1 MATKKVIY
9 FTAGINATAGEL
21 ADIAKL
27 NTAAEPQYEV
37 IVANGAANAK
47 YGETNRL
54 IPSDFVAGTIPD
66 IYSEIDEIDPDNI
79 PNQALT
85 DTQAI
90 VNDGDTLAVTTGG
103 EPAGT
108 VTFAVVDGVL
118 TGTFVAAE

>member
-27 NTAAEPQYEV
+27 NAAAEPQYEV

-54 IPSDFVAGTIPD
+54 IPSDFVAGSIPG
-66 IYSEIDEIDPDNI
+66 IYGEIDEIDPDNI

-85 DTQAI
+85 DVQTI

-118 TGTFVAAE
+118 TGTFVAA

>member
-27 NTAAEPQYEV
+27 NAAAEPQYEV
-37 IVANGAANAK
+37 IVANVRSML
-47 YGETNRL
+47 YERRL
-54 IPSDFVAGTIPD
+54 IPSDFVAGTIPG
-66 IYSEIDEIDPDNI
+66 IYGEIDEIDPDNI

-85 DTQAI
+85 DTQTI
-90 VNDGDTLAVTTGG
+90 VNDGDTLEVTTGSD
-103 EPAGT
+103 PAGT

>member
-27 NTAAEPQYEV
+27 NAAAEPQYEV

-54 IPSDFVAGTIPD
+54 IPSDFVAGSIPG
-66 IYSEIDEIDPDNI
+66 IYGEIDEIDPDNI

-85 DTQAI
+85 DAQTI

-118 TGTFVAAE
+118 TGTFVAA

>member
-27 NTAAEPQYEV
+27 NAAAEPQYEV

-54 IPSDFVAGTIPD
+54 IPSDFVAGTIPG
-66 IYSEIDEIDPDNI
+66 IYDEIDEIDPDNI
-79 PNQALT
+79 PNQALA
-85 DTQAI
+85 DTQTI

-103 EPAGT
+103 DPAGT

-118 TGTFVAAE
+118 TGTFVAA

>member
-9 FTAGINATAGEL
+9 FTAGINATSGEL

-27 NTAAEPQYEV
+27 NAAAEPQYEV

-54 IPSDFVAGTIPD
+54 IPSDFVAGTIPG
-66 IYSEIDEIDPDNI
+66 IYGEIDEIDPDNI

-85 DTQAI
+85 DTQTI
-90 VNDGDTLAVTTGG
+90 VNDGDTLEVTTGG
-103 EPAGT
+103 DPAGT